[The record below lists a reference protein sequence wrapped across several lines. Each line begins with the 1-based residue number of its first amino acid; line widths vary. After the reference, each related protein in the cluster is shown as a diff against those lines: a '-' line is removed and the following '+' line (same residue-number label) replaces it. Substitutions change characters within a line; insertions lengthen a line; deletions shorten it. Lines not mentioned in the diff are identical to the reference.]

1 MISITNY
8 GLFCICA
15 CVQALEFPMPHFAH
29 VSLILAPDRSKLSKR
44 HGATSVGQ
52 VGLIHHFHI
61 LYFIFLKAM
70 L

>member
-1 MISITNY
+1 MC
-8 GLFCICA
+8 L
-15 CVQALEFPMPHFAH
+15 QALEFPMPHFAH

-52 VGLIHHFHI
+52 VRLIHHFHI